1 MPIASFDRVRS
12 SAAMAEV
19 FGASALVQGMLDF
32 KSALARAQAAALGQR
47 TRRPDH
53 YHWKAR
59 IDCGSA
65 AARIVP
71 YYPVV
76 GMRLA
81 TRRLDSSKEHVME
94 SSTSQTIASPGS
106 TLLCAIGAA
115 LALAGCGG
123 SNDPLA
129 DTACAVTSA
138 SGTVVVGSGL
148 AGDPAAPEPSS
159 GYRVGYK
166 PVHTRNYMVVTANP
180 LASKAGCE
188 VLKSGGSA
196 ADAAVA
202 VQAVLGLVEP
212 QSSGL
217 GGGAFMLY
225 YDAQA
230 RTLQS
235 YDGRETAPAAATP
248 NYLRWVD
255 DATDQTAPR
264 PTARSSGRS
273 IGVPGAVRMLD
284 LAHKDHG
291 KLPWKDLFAP
301 GIRHA
306 TEGFA
311 ISGRLAAAIGDP
323 VFGARVNFLRDAE
336 ATATYLNADLSPK
349 LLGTV
354 LKVPAYA
361 ETLTTI
367 ANNGAD
373 AFYTG
378 AIAQSIVDKTAIASA
393 VDGSAITPGK
403 LTLADLAGY
412 RAKKREPICTTYRA
426 YWVCGMPPPSSGG
439 ITVASALGVL
449 ENFNLG
455 LYKPTALDL
464 EGGKPQVMAVH
475 LVSEAERLAYADR
488 DKYIADTD
496 FQALPGGTPDSML
509 NKTYLRGRA
518 DLLNF
523 STSIGTAV
531 AGNLGAVP
539 LGVDR
544 TPESGTTHM
553 TIVDRNGNA
562 LVMTTT
568 VESGFG
574 SYHMTRGFILNNQL
588 TDFSATPTDSTG
600 APIANRVQPG
610 KRPRS
615 SMAPTLVFRIAA
627 DGTKGDFVMGT
638 GSPGGGTIIQ
648 YVVKTLVG
656 ALDWG
661 LDAQQ
666 ATSLVDFGAANSPT
680 TNVGGEHPNVLSAN
694 LGAADPL
701 VIGLRAMGHTVSVT
715 PQSSGIGTVIRT
727 QSNGAPA
734 LQGGADP
741 RREGLVLGDAF
752 TP

>member
-1 MPIASFDRVRS
+1 MS
-12 SAAMAEV
+12 
-19 FGASALVQGMLDF
+19 L
-32 KSALARAQAAALGQR
+32 K
-47 TRRPDH
+47 
-53 YHWKAR
+53 
-59 IDCGSA
+59 
-65 AARIVP
+65 RIVP
-71 YYPVV
+71 Q
-76 GMRLA
+76 A
-81 TRRLDSSKEHVME
+81 
-94 SSTSQTIASPGS
+94 S
-106 TLLCAIGAA
+106 TLLLTAGAV

-123 SNDPLA
+123 SDDPVDA
-129 DTACAVTSA
+129 ACAVTSA
-138 SGTVVVGSGL
+138 SGSVVVGSGL
-148 AGDPAAPEPSS
+148 PGDPAAPEPSS
-159 GYRVGYK
+159 GYRTGYK
-166 PVHTRNYMVVTANP
+166 PVHTKNYMVVTANP

-188 VLKSGGSA
+188 VLKGGGTA

-202 VQAVLGLVEP
+202 VQMVLGLVEP

-225 YDAQA
+225 YDAKA
-230 RTLQS
+230 KTVQS
-235 YDGRETAPAAATP
+235 YDGRETAPATATE
-248 NYLRWVD
+248 NYLRWID
-255 DATDQTAPR
+255 DATDQTTPK
-264 PTARSSGRS
+264 PSARASGRS

-301 GIRHA
+301 GIKHA

-311 ISGRLAAAIGDP
+311 ISGRMADAIA
-323 VFGARVNFLRDAE
+323 GARTSFLRDAE
-336 ATATYLNADLSPK
+336 ATATYLNADLTAKP
-349 LLGTV
+349 LGTL
-354 LKVPAYA
+354 LKIPAYA
-361 ETLTTI
+361 DTLTTL

-373 AFYTG
+373 ALYTG
-378 AIAQSIVDKTAIASA
+378 AIAQAIVDKTAITASA
-393 VDGSAITPGK
+393 ADGSAITPGK

-412 RAKKREPICTTYRA
+412 QAKKREPICTTYRS

-464 EGGKPQVMAVH
+464 EGGKPQVMGVH
-475 LVSEAERLAYADR
+475 LVSESERLAYADR

-496 FQALPGGTPDSML
+496 FQPLPGGSPDTLL
-509 NKTYLRGRA
+509 NKAYLRSRA
-518 DLLNF
+518 DLISF
-523 STSIGTAV
+523 STSMGTAV
-531 AGNLGAVP
+531 AGNLGPVP

-553 TIVDRNGNA
+553 TIVDKEGNA

-574 SYHMTRGFILNNQL
+574 SFHMTRGFILNNQL
-588 TDFSATPTDSTG
+588 TDFSATPTDGTG
-600 APIANRVQPG
+600 AVIANRVQPG

-615 SMAPTLVFRIAA
+615 SMAPTLVFKIAA

-638 GSPGGGTIIQ
+638 GSPGGSTIIQ
-648 YVVKTLVG
+648 YVVKTVVG

-666 ATSLVDFGAANSPT
+666 ATSMIDFGAANSAT
-680 TNVGGEHPNVLSAN
+680 TNVGGEHPNVVAAN
-694 LGAADPL
+694 NGAADPL
-701 VIGLRAMGHTVSVT
+701 VSGLRAMGHTVSVSA
-715 PQSSGIGTVIRT
+715 QSSGIGTVMRV
-727 QSNGAPA
+727 QAGGGPA